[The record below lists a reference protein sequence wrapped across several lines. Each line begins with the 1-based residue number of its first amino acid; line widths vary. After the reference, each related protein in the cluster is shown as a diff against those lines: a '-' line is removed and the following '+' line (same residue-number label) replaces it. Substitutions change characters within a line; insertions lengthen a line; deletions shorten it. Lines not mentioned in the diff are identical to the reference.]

1 MPMRMMRM
9 LSPSVPALLR
19 RFSNVFYLPQL
30 LLEFCLSLEAGVC
43 CWEQS
48 INWRHH
54 YEQSTSRMQQTF
66 HHWASWSVLYTQC
79 FAFDLS
85 KLWCTRFALK
95 KQNMSTTKKY
105 SGLVCQQVEIWTSTF
120 CACSRTLACQHAACS
135 SIASTVFYLPNLC
148 LTSPR
153 VLSHQG
159 SAIVRQNTWHAWVF
173 RLEFAVM
180 NRASIE
186 DTTTNEDPADV
197 STEPASWALVVRALD
212 TQLFSCVLLP
222 STAKDLWHVLK
233 WQGVFAGKTAVQ
245 ISKSQYSRQSC
256 EHKNTGCLMRRGPDL
271 ETKHVSDATDLSPLS

>member
-1 MPMRMMRM
+1 
-9 LSPSVPALLR
+9 
-19 RFSNVFYLPQL
+19 
-30 LLEFCLSLEAGVC
+30 
-43 CWEQS
+43 
-48 INWRHH
+48 
-54 YEQSTSRMQQTF
+54 MQQTF

-95 KQNMSTTKKY
+95 RQNMSTTKKY
-105 SGLVCQQVEIWTSTF
+105 TELVCRQVEIWTSTF
-120 CACSRTLACQHAACS
+120 CACSRTPVCQHAACS

-159 SAIVRQNTWHAWVF
+159 SAMVRQNTWHAWVF

-197 STEPASWALVVRALD
+197 STEPASWALVVRVLD
-212 TQLFSCVLLP
+212 TQLFSCVSLP
-222 STAKDLWHVLK
+222 STAKGFLTCPEM
-233 WQGVFAGKTAVQ
+233 AGCFCRQNSGADFQ
-245 ISKSQYSRQSC
+245 ITIQSAKLRAQEQRLFNEKRARC
-256 EHKNTGCLMRRGPDL
+256 GNQARLGCNRPFTTELVEASFIHSALLLIFPNF
-271 ETKHVSDATDLSPLS
+271 